1 MEELMAKT
9 ARKSR
14 KPKTAAQLIRS
25 LPGKSVEAVIKAGKS
40 TGLKITRDRVNCVRR
55 LDKLKKKPGSNVLQ
69 FPKAERVAAAKKAA
83 ATRLAKE
90 DIFMQMFGAKS
101 TQLETQFMGCAVEI
115 GFDRATQL
123 LAKVRTLNVG

>member
-1 MEELMAKT
+1 MAKT
-9 ARKSR
+9 VRKSR

-55 LDKLKKKPGSNVLQ
+55 LDKLKKPESNVLQ
-69 FPKAERVAAAKKAA
+69 FPKAERVAAAKKVA

>member
-9 ARKSR
+9 VRKSR

-55 LDKLKKKPGSNVLQ
+55 LDKLKKPESNVLQ
-69 FPKAERVAAAKKAA
+69 FPKAERVAAAKKVA